1 MFLLTV
7 FSDEMED
14 KIEKLQDFVDD
25 QVEDINDSIE
35 DSSAQIQ
42 DTCREFIEKLRMD
55 QRKDY
60 DLGDFEAYI
69 AYKKD
74 ILLAIEENVAR
85 MLKHQKLASQ
95 IENDLT
101 RLELFIRS
109 IYRVKLSMFWFCF
122 EAIIG
127 MILIPLGFP
136 IHGYLLNLIAIL
148 KILFAFLELSGLRN
162 WQRNKVLAN
171 LVIHLMEPL
180 VWLIYTGYLLMT
192 MGTHGTI
199 CLALNCS
206 HTNLKML
213 LNPFDPESVH
223 MQIWNQYSDMK
234 KARPIIPNFGAFPA

>member
-1 MFLLTV
+1 MFPLTV

-136 IHGYLLNLIAIL
+136 THGYLLNLIAIL
-148 KILFAFLELSGLRN
+148 KILFAFLELSGLWN

-180 VWLIYTGYLLMT
+180 VWLIYAGYLLMT
-192 MGTHGTI
+192 MDSYRYLQLAKDEGGTLHTGTKPLVLSER
-199 CLALNCS
+199 C
-206 HTNLKML
+206 K
-213 LNPFDPESVH
+213 
-223 MQIWNQYSDMK
+223 
-234 KARPIIPNFGAFPA
+234 